1 MMNVYDVVVLS
12 CGARDSH
19 AWLRVGRSR
28 LAVRRWAGMGKGKR
42 ARASI
47 RPEDVVLCADPPG
60 RVSARN
66 VLPGFVRGVRSSPDG
81 VFVTTD
87 VGFLLTALVTRGAVE
102 ELGLRRGVPVF
113 AVVKAN
119 AIAPQTD
126 VSPRFA
132 VSVTGAAGDIEPR
145 QLAFLRLIESKGSML
160 GAAREAGISYRTAWL
175 WVRNANRIW
184 GRRLVDRTHGGR
196 GGGGAALTPE
206 GRAILRR
213 AAEVEQQINASPSG
227 GR

>member
-1 MMNVYDVVVLS
+1 MTNVYDVVVLS
-12 CGARDSH
+12 CGARESH

-28 LAVRRWAGMGKGKR
+28 LAVRRWAGMAKGQR
-42 ARASI
+42 ASASI

-66 VLPGFVRGVRSSPDG
+66 VLPGFVRSVRASPGG

-87 VGFLLTALVTRGAVE
+87 VGFALTALVTRGAVD
-102 ELGLRRGVPVF
+102 ELGLRRGSPIF
-113 AVVKAN
+113 ALIKAN
-119 AIAPQTD
+119 AIAPLFD

-132 VSVTGAAGDIEPR
+132 VSVTGARGAIEPR
-145 QLAFLRLIESKGSML
+145 QLAFLRLIESRGSIV

-175 WVRNANRIW
+175 WVRSANRVW
-184 GRRLVDRTHGGR
+184 GERLVDRIHGGR

-206 GRAILRR
+206 GRAVLRR
-213 AAEVEQQINASPSG
+213 AAEVEAQINGP
-227 GR
+227 

>member
-1 MMNVYDVVVLS
+1 MRNEYDVVVLS

-28 LAVRRWAGMGKGKR
+28 LAVRRWAGMSKGQR

-66 VLPGFVRGVRSSPDG
+66 VLPGFVRGVKESPGG
-81 VFVTTD
+81 VFVTAD
-87 VGFLLTALVTRGAVE
+87 VGFSLTALVTRGAVD
-102 ELGLRRGVPVF
+102 ELGLRRGAPIF

-119 AIAPQTD
+119 AIAPVMD

-132 VSVTGAAGDIEPR
+132 VSVTGARGAIEPR
-145 QLAFLRLIESKGSML
+145 QLAFLRLIDARGSMV

-175 WVRNANRIW
+175 WVRGANRVW

-206 GRAILRR
+206 GRAVLRR
-213 AAEVEQQINASPSG
+213 AAEVEEQINAGP
-227 GR
+227 

>member
-1 MMNVYDVVVLS
+1 MMNVYEVVVLS

-28 LAVRRWAGMGKGKR
+28 LAVRRWAGMEKGKR

-66 VLPGFVRGVRSSPDG
+66 VLPGFVRSVRASPDG

-87 VGFLLTALVTRGAVE
+87 VGFPLTALVTRGAALD
-102 ELGLRRGVPVF
+102 LGLRRGVPLF
-113 AVVKAN
+113 AVVKAS
-119 AIAPQTD
+119 AIAPL
-126 VSPRFA
+126 VEVRPRFA
-132 VSVTGAAGDIEPR
+132 VSVAGAGGTIEPR
-145 QLAFLRLIESKGSML
+145 QLAFLRMIESRGSML

-175 WVRNANRIW
+175 WVRRANRIW

-206 GRAILRR
+206 GSAVLRR
-213 AAEVEQQINASPSG
+213 AAEVEREINARP
-227 GR
+227 RR